1 MRRSL
6 LGCPAAGIPNVAP
19 ASVFTSD
26 GAPPENAQ
34 YACHSHGKVTN
45 MPIGVGVI
53 GAGVVGGGTVQT
65 LLTHRDVIKTRAG
78 VDLALVHVADLDTS
92 RLSEF
97 DLSGVTTSNDAARLM
112 DDPNVQI
119 VCELIGGHEPART
132 FMLNALRA
140 GKHVVTANK
149 MLLAS
154 HGPELCRTAL
164 EHGVELRYE
173 ASVAGGIPLIRS
185 IREGLAADRIKAIY
199 GILNGTCNYILSRM
213 TEDGHEFDEA
223 LRQATALGFA
233 ETPPDLD
240 IEGHDTAHKC
250 QILTSLCFSTEVELD
265 ALYVEGITRI
275 THADVAYARDLGYAI
290 KLLALIQDTGDGIEA
305 RVHPTLV
312 PHGHQLAAVR
322 NEFNAVYVESDVA
335 GATLYYGRG
344 AGRFPTAS
352 AVVSDVVS
360 IARGLGAPP
369 APPFV
374 YAEKRPVLDIGA
386 TTSRYYLRLTTLD
399 KPGVLGKVC
408 TLLGNHGVSI
418 ASCIQQ
424 EVRDGK
430 PIPVVLMTHETREA
444 ELRKALTEIDRLEFT
459 REATH
464 AIRVLQE

>member
-1 MRRSL
+1 
-6 LGCPAAGIPNVAP
+6 
-19 ASVFTSD
+19 
-26 GAPPENAQ
+26 
-34 YACHSHGKVTN
+34 

-53 GAGVVGGGTVQT
+53 GAGIVGGGAIHT
-65 LLTHRDVIKTRAG
+65 LLTHRDVITTRSG
-78 VDLALVHVADLDTS
+78 VDLALVHVADLDTA
-92 RLSEF
+92 RLAEF
-97 DLSGVTTSNDAARLM
+97 DLGGVTVSNDAAKLIQ
-112 DDPNVQI
+112 DPNVQI
-119 VCELIGGHEPART
+119 VCELIGGLEPART
-132 FMLNALRA
+132 FILNALKA

-149 MLLAS
+149 MLLAH
-154 HGPELCRTAL
+154 HGPELCRAAVDN
-164 EHGVELRYE
+164 GVELRYE
-173 ASVAGGIPLIRS
+173 ASVAGGIPIIRS
-185 IREGLAADRIKAIY
+185 IREGLTADRIKAIY

-250 QILTSLCFSTEVELD
+250 QILTSLCFSTEVDFD
-265 ALYVEGITRI
+265 ALYIEGITRI
-275 THADVAYARDLGYAI
+275 THADVAYASDLGYAI
-290 KLLALIQDTGDGIEA
+290 KLLAIIQDQEDGIEA

-335 GATLYYGRG
+335 DATLYYGRG

-352 AVVSDVVS
+352 AVVADVVDV
-360 IARGLGAPP
+360 ARGIGGSP

-374 YAEKRPVLDIGA
+374 YAAKRPVLDIGA
-386 TTSRYYLRLTTLD
+386 VTSRYYLRLTTLD

-408 TLLGNHGVSI
+408 TILGHYGVSI

-424 EVRDGK
+424 EARGDK
-430 PIPVVLMTHETREA
+430 PVPVVLMTHETQESS
-444 ELRKALTEIDRLEFT
+444 LRKALAEIDTLDFI